1 MPGFI
6 LIHLELEESELS
18 NIYLDYNA
26 TSPVRPEVLEAMLPY
41 YQEHFGNPSSVHW
54 AGRQVAGAVEKAREQ
69 VAQLINASPA
79 EIVFV
84 SCGSEGD
91 NMAIKGTLDAL
102 KGRGNHII
110 TTAVEHP
117 AVLETCQFLE
127 KQGIDVTYLPVDQD
141 GMLDLADLE
150 AAITDKTVLI
160 SVMWANNETG
170 NIYPIEEIGRIAKK
184 YNIRFHTDA
193 VQAVGKIPVD
203 VQKANIDLLVLSGHK
218 VGAAKGVGAIF
229 VRRGT
234 RMTALIHGGH
244 QERNRRAG
252 TQNVAGIVGLGK
264 ACELAALELDDYY
277 QRVRR
282 LRDRLEDG
290 IFNQVPDIKL
300 NGTPDRDKRLPNT
313 MNVSFAYIEGESLL
327 LNLDMYQIAA
337 SSGSAC
343 TSGSLEPSHVMG
355 AMCVEVTLAHSS
367 TRFSLGPETTDQ
379 DIDKVLDVLPATVQR
394 LRDMSPLYN
403 CGRTA
408 VGCETCETIR
418 RI

>member
-1 MPGFI
+1 MKQ
-6 LIHLELEESELS
+6 
-18 NIYLDYNA
+18 IYLDYNA
-26 TSPVRPEVLEAMLPY
+26 TSPVRPEVLEVMLPFY
-41 YQEHFGNPSSVHW
+41 KEHFGNPSSVHW
-54 AGRQVAGAVEKAREQ
+54 AGRAVSGAIEKAREQ
-69 VAQLINASPA
+69 VADLINASPA

-91 NMAIKGTLDAL
+91 NMAIKGTLAAL
-102 KGRGNHII
+102 KAKGNHII
-110 TTAVEHP
+110 TTTVEHP
-117 AVLETCQFLE
+117 AVLETCEALE
-127 KQGIDVTYLPVDQD
+127 KDGYDITYLPVDKD
-141 GMLDLADLE
+141 GQLDLADLE

-170 NIYPIEEIGRIAKK
+170 NLYPIEEIGKIAQK

-193 VQAVGKIPVD
+193 VQAVGKVPVD
-203 VQKANIDLLVLSGHK
+203 VQKANLDLLVISGHK
-218 VGAAKGVGAIF
+218 IGASKGVGAIYI
-229 VRRGT
+229 RRGT
-234 RMTALIHGGH
+234 RMTPLLHGGH

-264 ACELAALELDDYY
+264 ACEMAGVEREDYY
-277 QRVRR
+277 ERVRA

-290 IFNQVPDIKL
+290 ITDQVPDIKL
-300 NGTPDRDKRLPNT
+300 NGTPDRDQRLPNT
-313 MNVSFAYIEGESLL
+313 LNVSFAYIEGESLL
-327 LNLDMYQIAA
+327 LNLDMFGIAA

-367 TRFSLGPETTDQ
+367 TRFSLGPKTTVE
-379 DIDKVLDVLPATVQR
+379 DIDKVLEVLPATVQR
-394 LRDMSPLYN
+394 IRDMSPLYN
-403 CGRTA
+403 CGKTA

>member
-1 MPGFI
+1 M
-6 LIHLELEESELS
+6 
-18 NIYLDYNA
+18 NQIYLDYNA
-26 TSPVRPEVLEAMLPY
+26 TSPVRPEVLEVMLPFY
-41 YQEHFGNPSSVHW
+41 KEQFGNPSSVHW
-54 AGRQVAGAVEKAREQ
+54 AGRQVSGALERAREQ
-69 VAQLINASPA
+69 VAALINASPA
-79 EIVFV
+79 EIVFI

-91 NMAIKGTLDAL
+91 NMAIKGSLPTL
-102 KGRGNHII
+102 KEKGNHII

-117 AVLETCQFLE
+117 AVLETCEFLQ
-127 KQGIDVTYLPVDQD
+127 KNGYDVTFLPVSKEGQ
-141 GMLDLADLE
+141 LDLADLE
-150 AAITDKTVLI
+150 NAITDKTVLI

-170 NIYPIEEIGRIAKK
+170 NIYPIEEIGRIAKR

-203 VQKANIDLLVLSGHK
+203 VQKANVDLLVISGHK
-218 VGAAKGVGAIF
+218 IGAPKGVGAIYI
-229 VRRGT
+229 RRGT
-234 RMTALIHGGH
+234 RMTTFLHGGH

-264 ACELAALELDDYY
+264 ACEMAALELDGYY
-277 QRVRR
+277 SRVRA

-290 IFNQVPDIKL
+290 VLSQIPDIKL
-300 NGTPDRDKRLPNT
+300 NGTPDRDQRLPNT
-313 MNVSFAYIEGESLL
+313 LNVSFAYIEGESLL
-327 LNLDMYQIAA
+327 LNLDMFGIAA

-367 TRFSLGPETTDQ
+367 TRFSLGPETTDG
-379 DIDKVLDVLPATVQR
+379 DIDRVLEVLPATVQR

-408 VGCETCETIR
+408 VDCETCETVR

>member
-1 MPGFI
+1 M
-6 LIHLELEESELS
+6 
-18 NIYLDYNA
+18 NRIYLDYNA
-26 TSPVRPEVLEAMLPY
+26 TSPVRPEVLEVMLPFY
-41 YQEHFGNPSSVHW
+41 KEQFGNPSSVHW
-54 AGRQVAGAVEKAREQ
+54 AGRQVSGALEKAREQ
-69 VAQLINASPA
+69 VAALFNASPA

-91 NMAIKGTLDAL
+91 NMAIKGTLAAL
-102 KGRGNHII
+102 KEKGNHVI

-117 AVLETCQFLE
+117 AVLETCEALE
-127 KQGIDVTYLPVDQD
+127 KDGYEVTFLPVDKD
-141 GMLDLADLE
+141 GQLDLADLE
-150 AAITDKTVLI
+150 KAITDKTVLI

-170 NIYPIEEIGRIAKK
+170 NIYPIEEIGKIAKK

-203 VQKANIDLLVLSGHK
+203 VQKANVDLLVISGHK
-218 VGAAKGVGAIF
+218 LGAPKGVGAIYI
-229 VRRGT
+229 RRGT
-234 RMTALIHGGH
+234 RIATFLHGGH

-264 ACELAALELDDYY
+264 ACEIAGAELDEYY
-277 QRVRR
+277 KRVRL

-290 IFNQVPDIKL
+290 IFSQVPDIKL
-300 NGTPDRDKRLPNT
+300 NGTPDRNQRLPNT
-313 MNVSFAYIEGESLL
+313 LNVSFAYIEGESLL
-327 LNLDMYQIAA
+327 LNLDMFGIAA

-367 TRFSLGPETTDQ
+367 TRFSLGPETTAE
-379 DIDKVLDVLPATVQR
+379 DIDKVLEVLPATVQR

-408 VGCETCETIR
+408 EGCETCETVR

>member
-1 MPGFI
+1 
-6 LIHLELEESELS
+6 
-18 NIYLDYNA
+18 
-26 TSPVRPEVLEAMLPY
+26 MLPFY
-41 YQEHFGNPSSVHW
+41 KEQFGNPSSVHW
-54 AGRQVAGAVEKAREQ
+54 AGRQVSGALEKAREQ
-69 VAQLINASPA
+69 VASLINASPA

-91 NMAIKGTLDAL
+91 NMAIKGSLNPL
-102 KGRGNHII
+102 KEKGNHII

-117 AVLETCQFLE
+117 AVLETCQALE
-127 KQGIDVTYLPVDQD
+127 KDGYEVTYLPVSKD
-141 GMLDLADLE
+141 GQLDLADLE
-150 AAITDKTVLI
+150 KAITDKTILI
-160 SVMWANNETG
+160 SIMWANNETG
-170 NIYPIEEIGRIAKK
+170 NIFPIEDIGRIAKK

-203 VQKANIDLLVLSGHK
+203 VQKTNVDLLVISGHK
-218 VGAAKGVGAIF
+218 VGAPKGVGAIYI
-229 VRRGT
+229 RRGT
-234 RMTALIHGGH
+234 RMKTFMDGGH

-264 ACELAALELDDYY
+264 ACEMAASEQADYY
-277 QRVRR
+277 QRVRAM
-282 LRDRLEDG
+282 RDRLEDG
-290 IFNQVPDIKL
+290 VLSQVPDIKL
-300 NGTPDRDKRLPNT
+300 NGTPDRDDRLPNT
-313 MNVSFAYIEGESLL
+313 LNVSFAYIEGESLL
-327 LNLDMYQIAA
+327 LNLDMFGIAA

-367 TRFSLGPETTDQ
+367 TRFSLGPETTEEE
-379 DIDKVLDVLPATVQR
+379 IDKVLEVLPATVQR

-408 VGCETCETIR
+408 EGCETCETVR